1 MNRPSEDAALDRL
14 RRFDSPNSSP
24 NTTAEMPSSA
34 RPSPPPDQ
42 LDQNSGTG
50 QLFASVI
57 VPGLASMKRRPVL
70 GLVLFVVGVL
80 LPFVLLAWVYANR
93 GDLVGFALDPRFLLI
108 VTASA
113 LGAVVVRL
121 VAIGEVFHAHRRS
134 PGIAG
139 RTSVAAVLVLALGL
153 PAYWVAFQANEAR
166 SVVADVFAGGSDE
179 PLFVPVGAAANQ
191 DDFTSILL
199 FGGDAGP
206 GRWGLRTDTMILVT
220 IHEPTGRTALVS
232 IPRNL
237 TRVQFPPGTPMA
249 DAFPNGFDDLANAIF
264 PYVSTRD
271 ELMAAYTRDGLQ
283 AEAVALSEALGYSL
297 GVEVDDFAL
306 VNMQGF
312 TEVIDAVGGVTLD
325 LASSI
330 ELPPSLPGERAL
342 PSSIGPGAVDMDGAM
357 AIAYARS
364 RYADSDYQR
373 MGRQRQLLAALGS
386 QVSATEALTGFGS
399 VTGVLDD
406 SMRTSLSSSEF
417 SRLLDRLGDNQAI
430 QESVGLIPPLIEPGN
445 PDYDQI
451 RTIIAGVQNA
461 MATGNPSGY
470 GG

>member
-1 MNRPSEDAALDRL
+1 MNRPSEDAALERL
-14 RRFDSPNSSP
+14 RQFDSPDRP
-24 NTTAEMPSSA
+24 ATTTAEMPSSA

-42 LDQNSGTG
+42 LDQSSGTG
-50 QLFASVI
+50 QLFASVV
-57 VPGLASMKRRPVL
+57 VPGLPSMKRRPLL
-70 GLVLFVVGVL
+70 GIVLFAVGVL
-80 LPFVLLAWVYANR
+80 LPFVMLAWVYANR
-93 GDLVGFALDPRFLLI
+93 DDLVGFALDPQFLLI
-108 VTASA
+108 VTVVA
-113 LGAVVVRL
+113 LGAVLVRL
-121 VAIGEVFHAHRRS
+121 AAVGEVFHAHRRS

-139 RTSVAAVLVLALGL
+139 RTTVAVVLVLALGL

-166 SVVADVFAGGSDE
+166 GVVADVFAGGSDD
-179 PLFVPVGAAANQ
+179 PLYTPTDAAVDQGDLTN
-191 DDFTSILL
+191 IVL

-271 ELMAAYTRDGLQ
+271 ELMAAYGRDGLQ
-283 AEAVALSEALGYSL
+283 AEAVALSDALGYSL
-297 GVEVDDFAL
+297 GIEIDDFAL

-325 LASSI
+325 LATSI
-330 ELPPSLPGERAL
+330 ELPPSLPGEREL

-451 RTIIAGVQNA
+451 RAIIAGVQNA
-461 MATGNPSGY
+461 MVTGNPSGY
-470 GG
+470 AG